1 MRFDEL
7 YRDKRVLI
15 QFTGKDRLGFY
26 ETQEEEFSSMEEA
39 AKFTTSE
46 FIGSIMDKIEL
57 ARIGKRN
64 SEDEYYP
71 GFISEMHKKELEE
84 AKQEL
89 KQATVYF
96 REIIIDC
103 DEFLKE
109 EDYVKDGIDELVDK
123 IIEIS
128 RNKNNIGVYIRLR
141 EGQYTYCAPLE
152 NSGDLNVLR
161 TIDEY
166 RYCSM
171 PTKQTLRRFIENNI
185 FDGWL
190 EIKIMFQLDFDN
202 T

>member
-26 ETQEEEFSSMEEA
+26 ETQEEEFSSMEEV
-39 AKFTTSE
+39 AKFATRV
-46 FIGSIMDKIEL
+46 FIGNIMDKISM

-64 SEDEYYP
+64 SEDNNNDLLLKMYNE
-71 GFISEMHKKELEE
+71 ELER

-89 KQATVYF
+89 EKETVF
-96 REIIIDC
+96 FKEIIIDC

-109 EDYVKDGIDELVDK
+109 ENYSKDGIDELVDK

-171 PTKQTLRRFIENNI
+171 PTKQTLSRFIENNI